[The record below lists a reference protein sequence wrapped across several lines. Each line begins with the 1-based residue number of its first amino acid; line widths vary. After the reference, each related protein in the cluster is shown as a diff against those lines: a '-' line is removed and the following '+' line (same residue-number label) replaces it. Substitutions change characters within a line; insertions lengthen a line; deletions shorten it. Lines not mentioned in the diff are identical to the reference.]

1 MQAFA
6 AKTCG
11 CALGDKG
18 DPYSSTN
25 KIEVIFDCRNNLV
38 ELSPT
43 ELDLVLN
50 FGNDPLGHKL

>member
-18 DPYSSTN
+18 DPCSSTK
-25 KIEVIFDCRNNLV
+25 KIEVILDCRNNLV
-38 ELSPT
+38 ELSST
-43 ELDLVLN
+43 ELDLILN